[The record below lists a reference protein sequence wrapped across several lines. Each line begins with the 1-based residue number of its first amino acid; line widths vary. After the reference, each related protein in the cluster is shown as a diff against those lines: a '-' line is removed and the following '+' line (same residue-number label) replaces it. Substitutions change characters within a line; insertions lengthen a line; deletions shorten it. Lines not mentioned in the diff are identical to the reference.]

1 MDSWKGEWNRERQR
15 RGVRE
20 EGEERKK
27 NKRGDG
33 DRKEEWTRANGG
45 AKEGVFMNKQKEQK
59 KTEKRENKRV
69 TERTE
74 GEKNLTE
81 KEMEIEN
88 KRECKK

>member
-1 MDSWKGEWNRERQR
+1 
-15 RGVRE
+15 
-20 EGEERKK
+20 
-27 NKRGDG
+27 
-33 DRKEEWTRANGG
+33 
-45 AKEGVFMNKQKEQK
+45 MNKQKMEQK

-74 GEKNLTE
+74 GEKNLRE